1 MNNPKRVLLIDDHPL
16 FRRGLVNLLMDEDD
30 FTVVGEAANGVEG
43 VAMASRLKPDLVL
56 LDLHMAMMD
65 GLKTL
70 SVLKGENLADAV
82 VILTAS
88 VSRQEFLSALKG
100 GADGYILKDTS
111 AEKMLALLRNED
123 QKDLMLDDDL
133 QRVFQSESTAT
144 LTLDGLKALTDRE
157 RQTLELIARGMSNKL
172 IAREM
177 GLSEGTVKIYVGN
190 ILRKL
195 EVSSRLEIAALVHGY
210 SNLEGHK

>member
-1 MNNPKRVLLIDDHPL
+1 MNKPKRVLLIDDHPL

-70 SVLKGENLADAV
+70 GVLKAEGLAESV

-144 LTLDGLKALTDRE
+144 LTLDGLKALTERE

-190 ILRKL
+190 LLRKL
-195 EVSSRLEIAALVHGY
+195 EVSSRLEIAALVHGH